1 MSETSTKM
9 EKESNSTSLNELIDL
24 IDKLTLQ
31 KDSVSIGDILQI
43 AGQKSFGTLLFLAGT
58 ITLAPLIGDIPGVPT
73 LMGIIV
79 FLTSVQML
87 LQKDNLRLPQFILKR
102 SVDRKKL
109 HKTLNKLKRP
119 VKFIDRLLKPRLNV
133 LTEGFML
140 YVIAVLCLF
149 TALLMPIMEFI
160 PFSANIA
167 GFILTFFGL
176 SIATN
181 DGLPAL
187 ITLILIGIVLG
198 FLYHQF
204 VF

>member
-1 MSETSTKM
+1 M
-9 EKESNSTSLNELIDL
+9 ENDSDFTNLGELIDR
-24 IDKLTLQ
+24 IDKIALQ
-31 KDSVSIGDILQI
+31 KDTISIGDILQI
-43 AGQKSFGTLLFLAGT
+43 AGQKSFGTLLFLTGI
-58 ITLAPLIGDIPGVPT
+58 ITLAPLVGDIPGVPT

-87 LQKDNLRLPQFILKR
+87 LQKENLRLPKFILKR
-102 SVDRKKL
+102 SIDRKKL

-119 VKFIDRLLKPRLNV
+119 VIYVDRFLKPRLIV
-133 LTEGFML
+133 LTKGFML

-149 TALLMPIMEFI
+149 TACLMPIMEFV

-176 SIATN
+176 SIVTN
-181 DGLPAL
+181 DGVPAL
-187 ITLILIGIVLG
+187 ITLFLIGIVLG

-204 VF
+204 VH

>member
-1 MSETSTKM
+1 MTKTSTRM
-9 EKESNSTSLNELIDL
+9 ENDSNPASLSGLIDR
-24 IDKLTLQ
+24 IDKIVLK
-31 KDSVSIGDILQI
+31 KDSVSIGDILQTS
-43 AGQKSFGTLLFLAGT
+43 GQKSFGTLIFLAGV
-58 ITLAPLIGDIPGVPT
+58 ITLAPLIGDIPGVPS

-79 FLTSVQML
+79 FLTALQML
-87 LQKDNLRLPQFILKR
+87 LKKDNLRLPQFILKR

-109 HKTLNKLKRP
+109 HKALNKLKKP
-119 VKFIDRLLKPRLNV
+119 VKFIDRILRPRLMV

-140 YVIAVLCLF
+140 YVIAVLCLC
-149 TALLMPIMEFI
+149 TALLMPIMELI

-176 SIATN
+176 SILTN

-187 ITLILIGIVLG
+187 ITLLMIGIILG

-204 VF
+204 IQ

>member
-1 MSETSTKM
+1 MGSDPALS
-9 EKESNSTSLNELIDL
+9 SLGELIDR
-24 IDKLTLQ
+24 IDKHILE
-31 KDSVSIGDILQI
+31 KKVISIGDILEV
-43 AGQKSFGTLLFLAGT
+43 AGRKSFGTILFLAGI

-73 LMGIIV
+73 IMGIIV

-87 LQKDNLRLPQFILKR
+87 LQKNNLRLPQFILRR
-102 SVDRKKL
+102 SVRRENL
-109 HKTLNKLKRP
+109 HKTLNKLRSP
-119 VKFIDRLLKPRLNV
+119 VNFIDRILRPRLMV

-140 YVIAVLCLF
+140 YVIAVLCLC
-149 TALLMPIMEFI
+149 TALLMPIMELI

-176 SIATN
+176 SILTN

-187 ITLILIGIVLG
+187 ITLLMIGIILG

-204 VF
+204 IQ